1 MALPVFPSLPGL
13 AWPVK
18 RTTRWL
24 NVEQDA
30 LSGKRSRYP
39 LWTFPIYLY
48 ELSFNVLRT
57 ANAFTEWQTLT
68 AFINSVQGSAQLWAY
83 SDPNDSAVTL
93 QGFGQGDGTSV
104 NFQLVRALGG
114 FTEPV
119 FLVNGAPSIYVAG
132 VLQIVGTNYT
142 ISAYGVVTF
151 ISPPANGASLQWTGG
166 YYFPCRFD
174 GDAFAFTQA
183 MSSYFKFGGLKF
195 STEKLP

>member
-1 MALPVFPSLPGL
+1 MSLPVLPSLPGL

-48 ELSFNVLRT
+48 ELSFNVLRI
-57 ANAFTEWQTLT
+57 ANAYAEWQALA
-68 AFINSVQGSAQLWAY
+68 AFINSVQGSAQLWQY
-83 SDPNDSAVTL
+83 SDPNDSTVTL
-93 QGFGQGDGTSV
+93 QGFGQGDGVSV

-119 FLVNGAPSIYVAG
+119 FLVNGAPSIYVGGVLKTAG
-132 VLQIVGTNYT
+132 VDYT

-151 ISPPANGASLQWTGG
+151 TSAPASLASLQWTGN

-174 GDAFAFTQA
+174 GDAFAFTQS
-183 MSSYFKFGGLKF
+183 MSTFFRSSLKF
-195 STEKLP
+195 SSEKLP